1 VANYAALTSAERR
14 GDLWHVEVRDAI
26 SGESLTVRSR
36 FLVNATGV
44 WTEQVEGLA
53 GRTPST
59 HIRPSKGVHVALAA
73 TTLPIQTAL
82 IFPVGESGRLLFAVP
97 WHNHV
102 VVGTTDND
110 YQGDIVSP
118 GCTPE
123 EEADVLRA
131 VNRFFNLSL
140 GPGAVLSRWAGV
152 RPLVDA
158 GSRGSQRISTRD
170 LSRRPRIQRDGDGLL
185 TVTGGKL
192 TTFWR
197 MAQAALALLPRPAF
211 PDAGG
216 APALVTTSSA
226 APAREG
232 DSDLLPGDA
241 GYTIAD
247 VRRAVEEGMAMELED
262 ALSRRVRLSFV
273 DVAAAAAAAPAAAE
287 VMAQELGWADLE
299 PHLERFRR
307 HLQREFAAPLPGSV
321 VEA

>member
-1 VANYAALTSAERR
+1 
-14 GDLWHVEVRDAI
+14 
-26 SGESLTVRSR
+26 
-36 FLVNATGV
+36 
-44 WTEQVEGLA
+44 
-53 GRTPST
+53 
-59 HIRPSKGVHVALAA
+59 
-73 TTLPIQTAL
+73 
-82 IFPVGESGRLLFAVP
+82 
-97 WHNHV
+97 
-102 VVGTTDND
+102 
-110 YQGDIVSP
+110 
-118 GCTPE
+118 
-123 EEADVLRA
+123 
-131 VNRFFNLSL
+131 
-140 GPGAVLSRWAGV
+140 
-152 RPLVDA
+152 
-158 GSRGSQRISTRD
+158 
-170 LSRRPRIQRDGDGLL
+170 
-185 TVTGGKL
+185 
-192 TTFWR
+192 

-273 DVAAAAAAAPAAAE
+273 DVAAAATAAPAAAE

-299 PHLERFRR
+299 PHVERFRR